1 MAIVSYK
8 FSIMQKKLNNKNKL
22 VKLRKGQK
30 VIDRWFKEWG
40 IGVCVKVL
48 KTRWHIDFTDGE
60 TRVFDK
66 QHLQF
71 LKVI

>member
-1 MAIVSYK
+1 
-8 FSIMQKKLNNKNKL
+8 MQKKLQTLNKGN
-22 VKLRKGQK
+22 R
-30 VIDRWFKEWG
+30 VIDTWFDDWG
-40 IGVCVKVL
+40 IGVCIKAL
-48 KTRWHIDFTDGE
+48 KTRWHIQFADGE